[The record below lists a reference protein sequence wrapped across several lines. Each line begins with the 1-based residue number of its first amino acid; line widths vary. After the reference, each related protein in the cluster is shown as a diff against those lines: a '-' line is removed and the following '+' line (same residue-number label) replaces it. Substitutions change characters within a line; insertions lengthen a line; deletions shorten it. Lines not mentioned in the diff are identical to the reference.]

1 MRALSIVLR
10 LAAAENGGGCVRT
23 TCRGL
28 LALAALQ
35 SLPVTRRLLSA
46 LVSCPKKIC
55 SRIAKFY
62 EHNIQTHSNQNLRVI
77 PKRIQGRG
85 RRWTASEEEEQAKQR
100 AGCGRCPLLGGKTR
114 SAAGGERGAEEGQGE
129 CGDDGEH
136 AYTKSRCGSEGR
148 GGCDAGGGGTSR
160 PPLQLAHRRFHST
173 ARFRLYNHGG
183 RRGGGP
189 RAAAFFSE
197 PKVGVRSKAQRR
209 SAITPPSALGA
220 EGSRNQRRCC
230 RLQP

>member
-62 EHNIQTHSNQNLRVI
+62 EHNIQTQSNQNLRVI
-77 PKRIQGRG
+77 PERIQGRG

-100 AGCGRCPLLGGKTR
+100 AGCGRCPLLGG
-114 SAAGGERGAEEGQGE
+114 GGGRQGALQ
-129 CGDDGEH
+129 
-136 AYTKSRCGSEGR
+136 EGR
-148 GGCDAGGGGTSR
+148 EEQKKDKVSVAMTGSTHTRRAGVEARAGEGVT
-160 PPLQLAHRRFHST
+160 LAAAAPRALLCNWHTGAST
-173 ARFRLYNHGG
+173 AQPVFGY
-183 RRGGGP
+183 
-189 RAAAFFSE
+189 
-197 PKVGVRSKAQRR
+197 
-209 SAITPPSALGA
+209 IIMGA
-220 EGSRNQRRCC
+220 EGGG
-230 RLQP
+230 